1 MIFSQSSS
9 KLYIALIVL
18 AGLVG
23 GYVVYSQWIQPT
35 ETSIPP
41 PAISN
46 QDSPTTLKNIKIDF
60 KVLDDS
66 AYKALITSGESPVNP
81 GVTGKKDIFAP

>member
-1 MIFSQSSS
+1 MTSAQTSS

-18 AGLVG
+18 IGLVG
-23 GYVVYSQWIQPT
+23 GYIMYSQWIQPA
-35 ETSIPP
+35 EIPVPP
-41 PAISN
+41 PAIST

-66 AYKALITSGESPVNP
+66 VYKALITSGESPVNP
-81 GVTGKKDIFAP
+81 GATGKKDIFAP